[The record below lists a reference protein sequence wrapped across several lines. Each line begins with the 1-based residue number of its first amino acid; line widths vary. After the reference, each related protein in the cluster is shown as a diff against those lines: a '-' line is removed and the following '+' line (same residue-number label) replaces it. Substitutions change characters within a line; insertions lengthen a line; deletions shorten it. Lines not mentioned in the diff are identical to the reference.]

1 MSFWQDPDQS
11 HIDQAQHVFHV
22 VLAMPCSP
30 SHLLQPVGWFVQGL
44 SRHLH
49 THYKYMRPR
58 PQSVS
63 RLQTAFYRKMNN
75 VFVLEDVR
83 TYSLHK

>member
-11 HIDQAQHVFHV
+11 HIDQAQHVFHAFWQCL
-22 VLAMPCSP
+22 LAQS
-30 SHLLQPVGWFVQGL
+30 LLQPVGWFVQGL

-49 THYKYMRPR
+49 THYKYMRP
-58 PQSVS
+58 PAISFP
-63 RLQTAFYRKMNN
+63 LQTAFYRKMNN